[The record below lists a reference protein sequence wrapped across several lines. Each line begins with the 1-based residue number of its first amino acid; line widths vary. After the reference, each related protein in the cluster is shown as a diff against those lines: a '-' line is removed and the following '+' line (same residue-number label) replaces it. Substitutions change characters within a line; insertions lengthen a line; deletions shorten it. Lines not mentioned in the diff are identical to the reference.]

1 MLYSLNGGCVSQAK
15 SHARGLRL
23 TAPAHRTSIRPPGA
37 GLSRGGAAGTGREP
51 EALAK
56 GASLCHAVWV
66 SKMKAAK
73 NYLEAAFW
81 WALLLS
87 AFFGWVIYAIVV
99 SAH

>member
-1 MLYSLNGGCVSQAK
+1 
-15 SHARGLRL
+15 
-23 TAPAHRTSIRPPGA
+23 
-37 GLSRGGAAGTGREP
+37 
-51 EALAK
+51 
-56 GASLCHAVWV
+56 
-66 SKMKAAK
+66 MKAAK